1 MGPLS
6 FSFRLLSGSTLAYP
20 TDYLKV
26 SVGAA
31 SGGQSPFN
39 LAVLPSAVVCLWSQ
53 TGQVNYQNTKTFRCE
68 MATDGYLH
76 IYVPEELQSISS
88 SSEYSI
94 TITDTERSGALVA
107 VSPSGRYY
115 MVFETNVSN
124 DRGLITVDIPPCH
137 FRSSNKFGPAYT
149 LADDPKKQDFYV
161 DTSCNQVSKTLSTT
175 ALLNDPTWA
184 NVHFAL
190 STAVNPIPTGDTGTV
205 ERSRIII
212 ELSTHDE
219 IRDSYDKDLGYGP
232 EMSLLSKKQY
242 EIGCGGYDHSD
253 RTGSVLLLP
262 ASGHSRVT
270 CTLIQAKGNSITQ
283 PVYVLIEN
291 YAAIP
296 ANTLFN
302 FFLAKVGNPL
312 AGTAHLL
319 IRVQSIQP
327 DGSWYDIYS
336 HPVGYMGDTYQAA
349 PNAGLGLKSL
359 LNANSY

>member
-1 MGPLS
+1 M
-6 FSFRLLSGSTLAYP
+6 
-20 TDYLKV
+20 
-26 SVGAA
+26 
-31 SGGQSPFN
+31 
-39 LAVLPSAVVCLWSQ
+39 
-53 TGQVNYQNTKTFRCE
+53 
-68 MATDGYLH
+68 
-76 IYVPEELQSISS
+76 
-88 SSEYSI
+88 
-94 TITDTERSGALVA
+94 
-107 VSPSGRYY
+107 
-115 MVFETNVSN
+115 
-124 DRGLITVDIPPCH
+124 
-137 FRSSNKFGPAYT
+137 
-149 LADDPKKQDFYV
+149 
-161 DTSCNQVSKTLSTT
+161 SKTLSTT

-190 STAVNPIPTGDTGTV
+190 ATAVNPIPTGDTGTAQ
-205 ERSRIII
+205 RSRMII

-219 IRDSYDKDLGYGP
+219 IRASYDVDLGYGP
-232 EMSLLSKKQY
+232 EMSLLTKKQY

-291 YAAIP
+291 YDAIA
-296 ANTLFN
+296 ANTKFN

-336 HPVGYMGDTYQAA
+336 HPVGYMGDTYTPA
-349 PNAGLGLKSL
+349 PNGGLGLKSL
-359 LNANSY
+359 LNANGHQMTQSQTRAAKVSFNQGYKTWKLPNSPVLTAGTLLQIEYSFPYESVDRMRCYQYQLPKYHSDTNLHPVLNGMCGAAAGQRIAAVWNVMDTFQPQL